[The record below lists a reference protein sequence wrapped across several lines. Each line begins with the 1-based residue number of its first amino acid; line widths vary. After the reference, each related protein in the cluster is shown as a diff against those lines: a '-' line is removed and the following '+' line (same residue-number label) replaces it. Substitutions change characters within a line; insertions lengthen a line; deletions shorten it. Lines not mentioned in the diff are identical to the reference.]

1 MTFDVLPLAI
11 TMMAGPQIMS
21 AVIFITAERPIAAS
35 VAFIGGVAIAATV
48 GTAIALG
55 LAGLAGDSLG
65 DPGDTRSEGHLIQ
78 YVLVALL
85 IAGAI
90 RNYLGRATVEPPK
103 WLGTLLTADW
113 KRALRTG
120 LLVILAMPSDILVML
135 TVGVNLAQADAS
147 FADALPFVG
156 ATVAIAALPLIL
168 YLVFHRRA
176 KRAAPRLRAWMN
188 ANSWLVNIV
197 VCVLFIVLLVG

>member
-1 MTFDVLPLAI
+1 MSYEVLPLAI

-21 AVIFITAERPIAAS
+21 AIIFVTAERPIAAS
-35 VAFIGGVAIAATV
+35 VAFIGGVAVAATA

-55 LAGLAGDSLG
+55 LASVAGDSLG
-65 DPGDTRSEGHLIQ
+65 DPGDKSSGGHVVQ

-85 IAGAI
+85 IASAI
-90 RNYLGRATVEPPK
+90 RNYVGRATAEPPK

-147 FADALPFVG
+147 IADALPFIG

-168 YLVFHRRA
+168 YLLFHRRA
-176 KRAAPRLRAWMN
+176 KRAAPELRGWMN
-188 ANSWLVNIV
+188 ANSWLVNIG
-197 VCVLFIVLLVG
+197 VCVLFIVLIVS